1 MVGQVLAHEAD
12 GGIAQFML
20 HAGVA
25 HAQHAVAGVGGAQ
38 APFDVHVVDEEA
50 LVHVAHGVQHGHG
63 DQAAG
68 GDQVFHLDELAGVPA
83 FAAHALEPFQLHEGG
98 GVGGLARIGVAWA
111 GSGHRGAAGRLAFDG
126 GAQGGHH
133 AGLGNAVM
141 VQQQHV
147 AATVLARHSD
157 AGVLC
162 GADAPVLAQG
172 QQGLRT
178 GRALHQG
185 LKGGQGLGG

>member
-1 MVGQVLAHEAD
+1 
-12 GGIAQFML
+12 
-20 HAGVA
+20 
-25 HAQHAVAGVGGAQ
+25 
-38 APFDVHVVDEEA
+38 
-50 LVHVAHGVQHGHG
+50 
-63 DQAAG
+63 
-68 GDQVFHLDELAGVPA
+68 
-83 FAAHALEPFQLHEGG
+83 
-98 GVGGLARIGVAWA
+98 
-111 GSGHRGAAGRLAFDG
+111 
-126 GAQGGHH
+126 
-133 AGLGNAVM
+133 M

>member
-25 HAQHAVAGVGGAQ
+25 HAQHPVAGVGGAQ
-38 APFDVHVVDEEA
+38 APLDVHVVDEEP
-50 LVHVAHGVQHGHG
+50 LVHVAHGVQYRHG

-68 GDQVFHLDELAGVPA
+68 GDQVLHLDELAGVPA

-98 GVGGLARIGVAWA
+98 GVGGLARIGVARA
-111 GSGHRGAAGRLAFDG
+111 GGGHQGATGRLFFDG

-133 AGLGNAVM
+133 VGLGNAVM

-147 AATVLARHSD
+147 AAATLARQRD
-157 AGVLC
+157 AGVLR
-162 GADAPVLAQG
+162 GADAPVIAQG
-172 QQGLRT
+172 QQGQRT
-178 GRALHQG
+178 G
-185 LKGGQGLGG
+185 

>member
-1 MVGQVLAHEAD
+1 M
-12 GGIAQFML
+12 
-20 HAGVA
+20 
-25 HAQHAVAGVGGAQ
+25 
-38 APFDVHVVDEEA
+38 
-50 LVHVAHGVQHGHG
+50 
-63 DQAAG
+63 
-68 GDQVFHLDELAGVPA
+68 FHLDELAGVLA
-83 FAAHALEPFQLHEGG
+83 FAAHALESFQLHEGG
-98 GVGGLARIGVAWA
+98 GVGGLARIGVARA
-111 GSGHRGAAGRLAFDG
+111 GGGHRGATGRLVFDG

-147 AATVLARHSD
+147 AATVLARQHD

-172 QQGLRT
+172 PRT